1 MTIANPSRATVL
13 LAIAAVSLGA
23 VGAALVSQHVFDMQP
38 CPWCVLQRLEFV
50 TIGAVAL
57 LGLAWPSATGLRSTL
72 SAIVALAVAGM
83 ATALWHHFVAATSSS
98 CNVSLAD
105 RIVSATGLD
114 ALLPGVFEARVACAE
129 GAVKLLGVPYQL
141 WSLTLFT
148 VLAAFTV
155 WQLLRNRSQATPGRP
170 RVV

>member
-141 WSLTLFT
+141 WSLSIFT
-148 VLAAFTV
+148 ALTAFAV
-155 WQLLRNRSQATPGRP
+155 WRLLSA
-170 RVV
+170 RVSAGSR